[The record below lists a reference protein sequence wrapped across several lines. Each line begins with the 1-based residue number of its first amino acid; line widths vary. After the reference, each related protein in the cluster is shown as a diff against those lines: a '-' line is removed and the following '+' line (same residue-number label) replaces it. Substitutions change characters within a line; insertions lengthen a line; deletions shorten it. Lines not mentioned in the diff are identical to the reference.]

1 MRSRRACRLAGLAL
15 LIAVP
20 AFAQPAPA
28 PVAVS
33 LNPATLTVGDPVQA
47 TIALQVQTAELTGD
61 PRFPAW
67 GTTWGEAEVLKA
79 GNPVKVSERDGKA
92 RWEQRLTLTAFRP
105 GKVALPPVEV
115 AVPFR
120 TRTVKAR
127 TAAGLSL
134 EVRSVL
140 PKNEPNPQPKPA
152 SPPVS
157 LPLGERFWWTVA
169 GLGALCLLLGWL
181 LFRRRA
187 VAQAPAAP
195 ALPPYEE
202 LAAAL
207 DRLAAEPSALAL
219 HTGLSLAAR
228 RYLSRR
234 LPFPALESTT
244 TDVQRQLLSRRIPGP
259 LARRTVELLRSC
271 DLVKFARQPVGEAQ
285 ARERLEAARK
295 VAHEYEVYL
304 APREPEKLEA
314 AG

>member
-1 MRSRRACRLAGLAL
+1 MRILPLLLLLL
-15 LIAVP
+15 LIALP
-20 AFAQPAPA
+20 LAAQPAPA
-28 PVAVS
+28 PVAVT
-33 LNPATLTVGDPVQA
+33 LEPATLTVGDPVRA
-47 TIALQVQTAELTGD
+47 TIALEAQTAELTGD

-67 GTTWGEAEVLKA
+67 GTTWGDAEVLKA
-79 GNPVKVSERDGKA
+79 GNPVKVWERDGKA
-92 RWEQRLTLTAFRP
+92 RWEQRLTVTVFRP
-105 GKVALPPVEV
+105 GKVALPAVEI
-115 AVPFR
+115 AVPFK

-127 TAAGLSL
+127 SAEALAL

-140 PKNEPNPQPKPA
+140 PKNEPDPQAKPA
-152 SPPVS
+152 APPVS

-187 VAQAPAAP
+187 KAAAPAVP
-195 ALPPYEE
+195 ALPPFEE

-207 DRLAAEPSALAL
+207 DRLAAEPSPLAL
-219 HTGLSLAAR
+219 HTGLSLVTR

-259 LARRTVELLRSC
+259 VARRTVELLWAC

-285 ARERLEAARK
+285 TRERLETARK
-295 VAHEYEVYL
+295 LAHEYEVYL